1 MKLVIMPG
9 EGGKDAQLLAKDL
22 YHSYLKAL
30 DGWLHRHGP
39 EGQGYFIELKKPNE
53 NLKKEVGGH
62 RFQRVPP
69 TERKGRVHTS
79 SVKVALIDAKME
91 KTEIRDSDLRVEWFS
106 GTGKGGQHRNKHQC
120 SCRLIHI
127 PTGLVEVRQS
137 RSRESNYQEARQA
150 LSNKL
155 SLMDNAT
162 LSQLKTE
169 QYKESG
175 SGQRDDQS

>member
-1 MKLVIMPG
+1 
-9 EGGKDAQLLAKDL
+9 
-22 YHSYLKAL
+22 
-30 DGWLHRHGP
+30 
-39 EGQGYFIELKKPNE
+39 
-53 NLKKEVGGH
+53 
-62 RFQRVPP
+62 
-69 TERKGRVHTS
+69 
-79 SVKVALIDAKME
+79 ME